1 MIIALIGV
9 SGSGKTAV
17 GRALAERL
25 ACPFVDA
32 DDFHPESNI
41 EKMSSGEP
49 LNDDDRRPWL
59 TALSQTIDEL
69 CTKHIQVVLACSAL
83 KHDYQELLQT
93 SDDCVQ
99 FVLLHG
105 SFELI
110 QSRIEQRRGHFMP
123 AALLQSQFDTL
134 ELPEDAV
141 QVDVTP
147 SIPEI
152 VDEIIS
158 RLHLQS

>member
-1 MIIALIGV
+1 MIVALTGV

-25 ACPFVDA
+25 GSPFVDA
-32 DDFHPESNI
+32 DDYHPETNVQ
-41 EKMSSGEP
+41 KMSSGHP

-59 TALSQTIDEL
+59 EALAQTIDEL
-69 CTKHIQVVLACSAL
+69 CAKNIRVILACSAL
-83 KHDYQELLQT
+83 KHDYQKILQT
-93 SDDCVQ
+93 ADDCVR

-110 QSRIEQRRGHFMP
+110 QSRMQKRRGHFMP
-123 AALLQSQFDTL
+123 SSLLRSQFETL
-134 ELPEDAV
+134 EIPADAL

-152 VDEIIS
+152 VDEIIE
-158 RLHLQS
+158 RLQLKT